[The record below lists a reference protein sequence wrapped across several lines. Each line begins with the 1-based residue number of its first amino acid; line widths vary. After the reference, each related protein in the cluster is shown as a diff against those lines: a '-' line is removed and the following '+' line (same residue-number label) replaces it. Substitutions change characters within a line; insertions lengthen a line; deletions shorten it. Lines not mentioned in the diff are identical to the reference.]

1 MNYSKNLKRNIIVGI
16 ISGVA
21 AGASICAVGSHI
33 SGKDSS
39 EKMVQIIRQDNT
51 KVSVYGVYDDLDMT
65 VDGTVYSVHMN
76 PEEQ

>member
-39 EKMVQIIRQDNT
+39 EKMVQIIRQGNT
-51 KVSVYGVYDDLDMT
+51 KVCVYGVYDDLDMT

-76 PEEQ
+76 LEEQ

>member
-33 SGKDSS
+33 CGNDSS

-76 PEEQ
+76 PEE